1 MTDLLADGARLEKL
15 WSGAGW
21 AEGPAWLPGRNALRF
36 SDIPNNRILEYSA
49 TTGEVTVYD
58 PKAGYVNGRTTDLNG
73 HVVQCSNQARRI
85 ERDVDGT
92 VSTVV
97 ADFGGKRLNSPN
109 DVVVA
114 ADGAIWFTDP
124 PYGLGRGNDGVKEYE
139 GCFVFRYDEATTE
152 LHAVITDMVYP
163 NGLAFSPDET
173 LLYVAD
179 TGSDRGADVHDVIRV
194 YDIVDGAAV
203 NGRDL
208 TDPGHA
214 DGFRVDVDGR
224 IWTST
229 RDALAVLSPDGAELL
244 RIDTPDMVTNV
255 AFGGDGHDLYVTS
268 ATSLY
273 RIRTVT
279 SQAARPVRER

>member
-1 MTDLLADGARLEKL
+1 M
-15 WSGAGW
+15 
-21 AEGPAWLPGRNALRF
+21 RF

-49 TTGEVTVYD
+49 TTGEVTTHN

-85 ERDVDGT
+85 ERDVEGA
-92 VSTVV
+92 VIPVIGH
-97 ADFGGKRLNSPN
+97 FGGKRLNSPN

-124 PYGLGRGNDGVKEYE
+124 PYGLGRGNDGIKEYE
-139 GCFVFRYDEATTE
+139 GCFVFRYDEATAE
-152 LHAVITDMVYP
+152 LRAVITDMVYP
-163 NGLAFSPDET
+163 NGLAFSPDEA

-179 TGSDRGADVHDVIRV
+179 TGSDRGGDVHDVIRV
-194 YDIVDGAAV
+194 YDVVDDRAV

-214 DGFRVDVDGR
+214 DGFRVDIAGR

-229 RDALAVLSPDGAELL
+229 LDALAVLSPDGAELL
-244 RIDTPDMVTNV
+244 RIGVAEPVTNV
-255 AFGGDGHDLYVTS
+255 AFGGDGRDLYVTS

-273 RIRTVT
+273 RIRTMT
-279 SQAARPVRER
+279 SQAPRPASPTRRHER